1 MKLNFL
7 SIILLLSVVLFNLAP
22 LPLIAQIQGQGQ
34 GEQNI
39 AYEQQVTNRD
49 SRIDE
54 FSKFLTESFIGIVMI
69 IIFVVFLAG
78 ALYLALGVIFLVF
91 FGGIGGK

>member
-1 MKLNFL
+1 MKLSFL
-7 SIILLLSVVLFNLAP
+7 SIILLLSVVLFNFAP
-22 LPLIAQIQGQGQ
+22 LLLIAQIQGQA
-34 GEQNI
+34 EQNI

-54 FSKFLTESFIGIVMI
+54 FTKFLTESFIGIVMI
-69 IIFVVFLAG
+69 VIFVVFLAG